1 MSLKLWT
8 DNDNP
13 SAAAVLIAA
22 EYAQIAIELPDI
34 AKAELEKKSPLGKAP
49 VLETSNGSIH
59 EANAIVRY
67 IARLSKT
74 HALYGSNDFEAGMV
88 DNWIDFSASEIVL
101 PASVWIFP
109 ILGIISNNVDATTKA
124 KADVRKTL
132 DVLNKHLQ
140 TRTFLVGE
148 RITIADIVVALSLV
162 RLYERVLDPGFRK
175 QFQNTNRWYTTCLN
189 QPQFKNVIGEP
200 KLCQKMEVAKVV
212 AAVETPKVE
221 VPKEKKEQAPKEAKP
236 KEKKKKDEDEEEE
249 EDEALKEEKKK
260 PSILESLPPS
270 KFVMDDWKR
279 SYSNNDIRGVAL
291 PWFWENLDEQGYS
304 LWFAENKY
312 PEENTKVFMTCNLVS
327 GWIQRLDPLRK
338 YGFGSV
344 IIFGEEP
351 RLEIGS
357 VWLFRGLDVPEEMK
371 SCDDYI
377 SYDWRKLSRS
387 DKELINDY
395 WAWDG
400 ALGGRKMNQGKIF
413 K

>member
-1 MSLKLWT
+1 MSLKLLT

-13 SAAAVLIAA
+13 TAAAVLIAA
-22 EYAQIAIELPDI
+22 EYGHIVIELPEYNRDDFG
-34 AKAELEKKSPLGKAP
+34 KKSPLGKLP
-49 VLETSNGSIH
+49 VLETSHGIIH
-59 EANAIVRY
+59 EGNAIIRY
-67 IARLSKT
+67 IARLSKS
-74 HALYGSNDFEAGMV
+74 HALYGSNDFEAGMI

-101 PASVWIFP
+101 PGSVWIFP
-109 ILGIISNNVDATTKA
+109 ILGFISNNADATIKA

-148 RITIADIVVALSLV
+148 RITIADIVVALSLI
-162 RLYERVLDPGFRK
+162 RLYEHVLDPGFRK

-189 QPQFKNVIGEP
+189 QPQFKNVIGEA
-200 KLCQKMEVAKVV
+200 KLCQKMEVAKVT
-212 AAVETPKVE
+212 AVEAPIKAE
-221 VPKEKKEQAPKEAKP
+221 APKEKKEAPKEQKP
-236 KEKKKKDEDEEEE
+236 KEKPKKKDDDEEEE

-279 SYSNNDIRGVAL
+279 CYSNNDVRGVAL
-291 PWFWENLDEQGYS
+291 PWFWENLDEEGYS
-304 LWFAENKY
+304 IWFAENKY
-312 PEENTKVFMTCNLVS
+312 PEENTKVFMTCNLVG

-351 RLEIGS
+351 KLEIGS
-357 VWLFRGLDVPEEMK
+357 IWLFRGLDVPEEMK
-371 SCDDYI
+371 ACDDYV
-377 SYDWRKLSRS
+377 SYNWRKLSRS

-400 ALGGRKMNQGKIF
+400 SLGGRKMNQGKIF